1 MLGLEL
7 AISIEKSLNLAMR
20 EAILVYIILQVKGLP
35 VISFF
40 FLLFLVSYSRILWLN
55 YFHPFQRGRPTHHVI
70 ASSKIVAAL
79 FYHG

>member
-40 FLLFLVSYSRILWLN
+40 SLLFLVSYLRILWLN

>member
-40 FLLFLVSYSRILWLN
+40 FY
-55 YFHPFQRGRPTHHVI
+55 YFWCLIHV
-70 ASSKIVAAL
+70 
-79 FYHG
+79 FYG

>member
-40 FLLFLVSYSRILWLN
+40 FSTIFGVLFT
-55 YFHPFQRGRPTHHVI
+55 YFMVNMMTDV
-70 ASSKIVAAL
+70 KIK
-79 FYHG
+79 YQNKERYYEMI